1 MRCVK
6 LCGVSF
12 LLAIVLP
19 AWAAEPVSCL
29 QTGKKLFEDKQ
40 YTQAKDMFQQ
50 CVKNAPNDTDARLS
64 LAGALLTLDQLDE
77 AEQEFQTALQS
88 MNRTSPYL
96 SYTYSMLGDISLKQR
111 KNDSAF
117 DWYTK
122 SLESNAANVNS
133 LIGKGVITEYRGD
146 RKAAAEFYRSALAVE
161 PLNLVARQR
170 LISLEPAYFTDK
182 EMLLALK
189 QRHVIQPEDNP
200 ELTPALR
207 QQFLQIHQA
216 EMRRGVDYLKRKYPK
231 VPANYIST
239 LNKGTDFEREI
250 LTLNGYQALQKH
262 IGQDAVEAFVKI
274 GVPQTEVYELRDL
287 KGRKIF
293 NKDNTLTEHGF
304 LVYTEALQ
312 NHKLFL
318 RPKESIP
325 PTQAK
330 LEKIARI
337 EEDLKQA
344 GYMEISRKELKFVET
359 QTRCSEQTLRNELG
373 LYVLPVTKQKR
384 RYFIIARQTPD
395 PKKSIPYYYLMKEKA
410 RHDPTIKVP
419 SNTLAESYAYY
430 DYTICLSDGNL
441 VQ

>member
-88 MNRTSPYL
+88 MDRTSPYL

-146 RKAAAEFYRSALAVE
+146 RKAAAEFYRAALAVE

-318 RPKESIP
+318 RPKESVP

-337 EEDLKQA
+337 EEDLKAA
-344 GYMEISRKELKFVET
+344 GYMEISRKELKFVEK

>member
-182 EMLLALK
+182 EMLLAL
-189 QRHVIQPEDNP
+189 
-200 ELTPALR
+200 
-207 QQFLQIHQA
+207 
-216 EMRRGVDYLKRKYPK
+216 
-231 VPANYIST
+231 
-239 LNKGTDFEREI
+239 
-250 LTLNGYQALQKH
+250 
-262 IGQDAVEAFVKI
+262 
-274 GVPQTEVYELRDL
+274 
-287 KGRKIF
+287 
-293 NKDNTLTEHGF
+293 
-304 LVYTEALQ
+304 
-312 NHKLFL
+312 
-318 RPKESIP
+318 
-325 PTQAK
+325 
-330 LEKIARI
+330 
-337 EEDLKQA
+337 
-344 GYMEISRKELKFVET
+344 
-359 QTRCSEQTLRNELG
+359 
-373 LYVLPVTKQKR
+373 
-384 RYFIIARQTPD
+384 
-395 PKKSIPYYYLMKEKA
+395 
-410 RHDPTIKVP
+410 
-419 SNTLAESYAYY
+419 
-430 DYTICLSDGNL
+430 
-441 VQ
+441 